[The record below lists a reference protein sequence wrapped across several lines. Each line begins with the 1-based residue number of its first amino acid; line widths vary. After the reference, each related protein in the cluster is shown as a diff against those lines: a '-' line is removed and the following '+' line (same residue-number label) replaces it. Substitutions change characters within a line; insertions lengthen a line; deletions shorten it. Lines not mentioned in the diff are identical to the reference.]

1 RMGTVRTENDVLAY
15 VQVAPPDVPRFALK
29 QVWEL
34 PTMYLASTDIPTLEH
49 GVMQISAKIRALR
62 GRGTLELDNLKGNC
76 YSSLMTRN
84 SRLATAVHIMSSVAY
99 AGDEGTTSEAI
110 AKSLRTNP
118 VVVRKILKL
127 LERKGLV
134 VLRQGRHGGVGLRH
148 PPSRI
153 TLGQIYKAVES
164 ENGVFAERSQVHD
177 RCVVACAMKRRLGPI
192 FNAANDAVEQALS
205 KTSLAELVRDV
216 G

>member
-1 RMGTVRTENDVLAY
+1 
-15 VQVAPPDVPRFALK
+15 
-29 QVWEL
+29 
-34 PTMYLASTDIPTLEH
+34 
-49 GVMQISAKIRALR
+49 
-62 GRGTLELDNLKGNC
+62 
-76 YSSLMTRN
+76 MTTN
-84 SRLATAVHIMSSVAY
+84 SRLASAVHIMSFVAY

-164 ENGVFAERSQVHD
+164 ENGVFAKRSQVHD

-205 KTSLAELVRDV
+205 KTSLAELVREV